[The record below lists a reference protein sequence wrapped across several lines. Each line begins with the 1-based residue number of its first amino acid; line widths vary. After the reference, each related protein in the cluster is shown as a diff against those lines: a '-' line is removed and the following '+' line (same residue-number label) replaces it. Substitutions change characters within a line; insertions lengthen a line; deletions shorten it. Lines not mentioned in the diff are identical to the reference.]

1 MTLKRLEIS
10 YFRNLEAVS
19 LDLAPGLNFFYGPNG
34 AGKTAILEATYFLAR
49 ARSFRSAQPRSYI
62 QHGAETLT
70 VRGLVEDRAGGS
82 QALALSKTLAGASLL
97 RINGVTER
105 KMSKA
110 AGLLPV
116 QVMLPDVGQLVFGGP
131 LERRRWLDWGVFHVE
146 PRYLDSLRGF
156 NRVLKQRNAH
166 LKDSRLRGAPDLGN
180 DPWRDQF
187 VARSLEITESR
198 CRYLAALSPIF
209 AETLDA
215 IAPDIRVRLSY
226 FSGWPDNE
234 SLNKVLGD
242 IASREVKLGMSMA
255 GPHRADLEL
264 KIGISS
270 NHEAKAS
277 AELSRGQ
284 GKALASALKIA
295 QATRLSALA
304 EKSSLLLIDDVG
316 AELDELHNTR
326 FFEQLKSARC
336 QVLASSTRPPGEILR
351 HFPSED
357 VKVFHVE
364 RGKINGESDDR

>member
-1 MTLKRLEIS
+1 ME
-10 YFRNLEAVS
+10 
-19 LDLAPGLNFFYGPNG
+19 LAPGLNFFYGPNG
-34 AGKTAILEATYFLAR
+34 AGKTAILEAVYFLAR
-49 ARSFRSAQPRSYI
+49 ARSFRSTQPRSYI
-62 QHGAETLT
+62 QHGADTLT
-70 VRGLVEDRAGGS
+70 VRGLLEDRDAGG
-82 QALALSKTLAGASLL
+82 QALALSKTLAGQSLL

-131 LERRRWLDWGVFHVE
+131 SERRRWLDWGVFHVE
-146 PRYLDSLRGF
+146 PRYLDSLRAF

-166 LKDSRLRGAPDLGN
+166 LKNARSQGGAEQVG

-187 VARSLEITESR
+187 VARSIEITEFR
-198 CRYLAALSPIF
+198 NRYLEALTPIF
-209 AETLDA
+209 LETLGV
-215 IAPDIRVRLSY
+215 IAPDIPVRLSY
-226 FSGWPDNE
+226 SSGWPENE

-242 IASREVKLGMSMA
+242 IALREVKSGVSMA

-264 KIGISS
+264 KIAISS
-270 NHEAKAS
+270 NHEAKAA

-295 QATRLSALA
+295 QATRLSGLA

-326 FFEQLKSARC
+326 FFELLKAAKC

-364 RGKINGESDDR
+364 RGQINGELDGG